1 MTNVVMALKALKK
14 TIVDNIADYLP
25 QNNEL
30 EVPIPEISEKNVLIE
45 NPDIDKLP
53 YSVTVYLVPDYSS
66 LQNFTTCSITSS
78 DTVKVWI
85 FCKRDKQENLIG
97 KSVMV
102 YSAILQTILNNRTL
116 GKFNGVVDFQ
126 SADFYPSISA
136 TNTLSGY
143 ELTLSIR
150 YPLSV

>member
-1 MTNVVMALKALKK
+1 MTNVVTAIKALKK
-14 TIVDNIADYLP
+14 ILVDHIAEYLP

-30 EVPIPEISEKNVLIE
+30 DVPVPEITEKNIFIE

-53 YSVTVYLVPDYSS
+53 CSNTIYLVPDFSS

-85 FCKRDKQENLIG
+85 FCKRDKSENLIG
-97 KSVMV
+97 KAVMI
-102 YSAILQTILNNRTL
+102 YSAVLQTILNYRTL
-116 GKFNGVVDFQ
+116 GTFNGVVDFQ
-126 SADFYPSISA
+126 SADFYPAVTA
-136 TNTLSGY
+136 TNNLAGY